1 MNAGPST
8 RRRALDLLGL
18 TAALALWGA
27 SLTGTRA
34 STNSATGV
42 TLDEIS
48 RAMGGVKTVF
58 ARFVQ
63 ERHLSL
69 FQEPLRSE
77 GFLCCQK
84 PGRIRWEITQ
94 PYRSVLVS
102 DGSGVAQF
110 EWIDDQWKRLDLG
123 LVDAMQQIVNQIAG
137 IIEGRY
143 ASRKQEFEITVAPS
157 EAGPVLTLVPQQEKV
172 RKLMRAIE
180 VHLAADLKGTRRVV
194 LRESNADFT
203 EIRFEEQVTD
213 GVFPP
218 ATFDRA
224 KPAPLESIRRAVSPN
239 QR

>member
-1 MNAGPST
+1 MNDGPHQPV
-8 RRRALDLLGL
+8 RMLNLLGL
-18 TAALALWGA
+18 IAAWAVWGA
-27 SLTGTRA
+27 SITGAYA
-34 STNSATGV
+34 STNSAAGV
-42 TLDEIS
+42 TLDEIG
-48 RAMGGVKTVF
+48 RAMRGVKTVF

-77 GFLCCQK
+77 GYLCCEK

-110 EWIDDQWKRLDLG
+110 EWMDDQWKRLDLG
-123 LVDAMQQIVNQIAG
+123 LADAMQHIVNQIAG
-137 IIEGRY
+137 VIEGRY
-143 ASRKQEFEITVAPS
+143 VSSRREFEVTIAPS
-157 EAGPVLTLVPQQEKV
+157 DAGPVLTLVPQQEKV
-172 RKLMRAIE
+172 RKMMRAIE

-213 GVFPP
+213 AVFPS

-224 KPAPLESIRRAVSPN
+224 KPAALESIQRAVSPD